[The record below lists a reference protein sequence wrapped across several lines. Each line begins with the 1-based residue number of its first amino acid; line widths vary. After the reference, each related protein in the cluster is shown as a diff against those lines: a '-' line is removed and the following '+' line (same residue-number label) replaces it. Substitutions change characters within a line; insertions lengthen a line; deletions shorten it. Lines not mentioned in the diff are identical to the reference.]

1 MKSKNLSKKILRTIK
16 SKGFKYIELPSVME
30 TSHILQRSGE
40 NFRKYL
46 FSFNNSKGKEFAL
59 NPDLSLSA
67 ILQYAKSNNYKREKV
82 FYSGNAFRKSYNKK
96 NTVIDQIGIEIF
108 ASKDE
113 NKDDKE
119 ILDTSIKML
128 KAAGFKRATISIGN
142 FKLFELLI
150 KKLPI
155 VSRWQSRLIKF
166 YWNENYFSELLKRL
180 ESNLDIDPFIVSADH
195 KIYLKMKKEN
205 PNKMIAGRSYK
216 EILSRYENKLQ
227 NPRLSKTG
235 KYSAKIIKE
244 FLKIKTSLKDAPYK
258 LNKFFKKY
266 NLNIFVAK
274 DFFPITNFSQKNLKY
289 EFSSSNGRGKEVE
302 YYDSFNFS
310 VDIKFR
316 NKKISYITGGRYNNM
331 AQKNLG
337 LKKIPAVGAAINLG
351 IYE

>member
-1 MKSKNLSKKILRTIK
+1 MKSKNLSKKILKTIK

-46 FSFNNSKGKEFAL
+46 FSFNNSEGKEFAL

-67 ILQYAKSNNYKREKV
+67 ILQYAKSNNNKREKV
-82 FYSGNAFRKSYNKK
+82 FYAGNAFRKSYNKK
-96 NTVIDQIGIEIF
+96 NTVINQIGIEIF
-108 ASKDE
+108 SGKDE
-113 NKDDKE
+113 NKDDQE
-119 ILDTSIKML
+119 IIDTSIKMI
-128 KAAGFKRATISIGN
+128 KALGFKRVTVNIGN

-166 YWNENYFSELLKRL
+166 YWNEKYFSDLLKRL
-180 ESNLDIDPFIVSADH
+180 KSNLDIDPFIVSADH
-195 KIYLKMKKEN
+195 KIYLNMKKEK

-216 EILSRYENKLQ
+216 EILLRYENKLQ
-227 NPRLSKTG
+227 NPRLSKAG

-244 FLKIKTSLKDAPYK
+244 YLEIKTSLKDAPNK

-266 NLNIFVAK
+266 NLNIYVGK
-274 DFFPITNFSQKNLKY
+274 EFFPISNFNQKNLKF

-310 VDIKFR
+310 IDVKLK
-316 NKKISYITGGRYNNM
+316 NKTISFVTGGRYNSM

-337 LKKIPAVGAAINLG
+337 FKKIPAVGAAINLG